1 MRQGLITEYD
11 PKPGVSIA
19 TLAYEYPPG
28 FLVPEHSHASD
39 QVIFATRGV
48 MQVSASQSYWMI
60 PPQFAIWIP
69 AFTSHRIR
77 MPRAVSMRT
86 LYLRRGLAGGLPGG
100 CAVLHVTPLLR
111 ELIVE
116 TVRMGNLHAR
126 DRVESAL
133 RDVLIAQIA
142 KATPVPT
149 FVTMPRDG
157 RALALAQSLI
167 ARPSDCPSLDALCA
181 QAGVSKRTIERIFQR
196 EVGMSFETWR
206 RQARLMK
213 AVELLAG
220 GCAVKE
226 VAFEVGYKQPS
237 AFVEMF
243 RTALGAPPKAW
254 VAALAAPAE

>member
-28 FLVPEHSHASD
+28 FCVPEHSHGSD
-39 QVIFATRGV
+39 QLIYATRGV
-48 MQVSASQSYWMI
+48 MQVSAGQSYWMI

-69 AFTSHRIR
+69 ALTTHRIR

-86 LYLRRGLAGGLPGG
+86 LYLRQGLAEGLPAG
-100 CAVLHVTPLLR
+100 CAVLHVTSLLR

-116 TVRMGNLHAR
+116 TVSIGNLHAADPLECAMR
-126 DRVESAL
+126 DLV
-133 RDVLIAQIA
+133 IAQIR
-142 KATPVPT
+142 KASPVPT
-149 FVTMPRDG
+149 FVTMPKDT
-157 RALALAQSLI
+157 RALALAQSLL
-167 ARPSDCPSLDALCA
+167 ASPSDCLSLDALCSR
-181 QAGVSKRTIERIFQR
+181 AGVSKRTMERIFQR

-213 AVELLAG
+213 AVELLVS
-220 GCAVKE
+220 GCTVKE

-243 RTALGAPPKAW
+243 RTSLGATPKAW
-254 VAALAAPAE
+254 VAAL